1 MEFLKRIDA
10 HIHYALP
17 LEPETLIDLMD
28 KTGTE
33 MANLVLVPHR
43 KRLTAVPD
51 ALMAKAKYPD
61 RFYVFTSFD
70 VSEYYRHGKEV
81 GKYMAKFVENMRAC
95 GCDGLKIIE
104 GKPSMRKFMAIPDF
118 DLPCWEPLWEYTEKT
133 QLPILWHVND
143 PETYW
148 DPEKVPAYAKAAG
161 ELYDDSIIN
170 NEVQYELVER
180 ILQKHQ
186 NIKIIF

>member
-61 RFYVFTSFD
+61 RIKICSLYEERDDFLLDRRTGENRVKKKWFDMILQVCFLLTGMIIRWFYV
-70 VSEYYRHGKEV
+70 VYIY
-81 GKYMAKFVENMRAC
+81 
-95 GCDGLKIIE
+95 I
-104 GKPSMRKFMAIPDF
+104 PS
-118 DLPCWEPLWEYTEKT
+118 
-133 QLPILWHVND
+133 
-143 PETYW
+143 
-148 DPEKVPAYAKAAG
+148 
-161 ELYDDSIIN
+161 
-170 NEVQYELVER
+170 
-180 ILQKHQ
+180 
-186 NIKIIF
+186 IK